1 MRGDLRP
8 ALDERRFQAPH
19 DAHHERHRR
28 AALLQR
34 LPQGAEEP
42 GRHEGAAHR
51 GRAHGLERR
60 RAEQEARCRDAGVP
74 FTDDIFVV
82 GDIDGAFMVP
92 KYANQLFRTFV
103 RTFNI
108 GGGKCGLHRLRHTF
122 ATELIMSGVNPK
134 TVSNWLGHTDP
145 SFTLKIYVSSSPENL
160 RASVDTVNEVMA
172 LPEGY
177 AGQGSELPAR
187 IRGDEKKEEAE
198 EPAPDPKAPRPVK
211 IISWES
217 LACG

>member
-1 MRGDLRP
+1 MR
-8 ALDERRFQAPH
+8 ALPIADGLME
-19 DAHHERHRR
+19 
-28 AALLQR
+28 
-34 LPQGAEEP
+34 
-42 GRHEGAAHR
+42 
-51 GRAHGLERR
+51 GLERR

-145 SFTLKIYVSSSPENL
+145 SFTLKIYVSSSRRTCA
-160 RASVDTVNEVMA
+160 RASIPSTRSWHYRKDMPDRA
-172 LPEGY
+172 PSCRR
-177 AGQGSELPAR
+177 A
-187 IRGDEKKEEAE
+187 IRGDEKKEEEE

>member
-1 MRGDLRP
+1 
-8 ALDERRFQAPH
+8 
-19 DAHHERHRR
+19 
-28 AALLQR
+28 
-34 LPQGAEEP
+34 
-42 GRHEGAAHR
+42 
-51 GRAHGLERR
+51 
-60 RAEQEARCRDAGVP
+60 
-74 FTDDIFVV
+74 
-82 GDIDGAFMVP
+82 MVP

-177 AGQGSELPAR
+177 DGQGSELPAR
-187 IRGDEKKEEAE
+187 IRATRRKRRRKS
-198 EPAPDPKAPRPVK
+198 PRPIPRRAAGEDHLMGIARVR
-211 IISWES
+211 
-217 LACG
+217 LARGFADARARFRARAYMRK

>member
-1 MRGDLRP
+1 MR
-8 ALDERRFQAPH
+8 ALPIADGLME
-19 DAHHERHRR
+19 
-28 AALLQR
+28 
-34 LPQGAEEP
+34 
-42 GRHEGAAHR
+42 
-51 GRAHGLERR
+51 GLERR

-92 KYANQLFRTFV
+92 RYANQLFRTFV

-177 AGQGSELPAR
+177 AGQGPSCRRAIPGRREERGGGRAR
-187 IRGDEKKEEAE
+187 TRSQGAAAGEDHLMGIARVRLARGFAMHGRVSAPVRTCVNKKMRECAY
-198 EPAPDPKAPRPVK
+198 AHVRVWVYVR
-211 IISWES
+211 I
-217 LACG
+217 

>member
-1 MRGDLRP
+1 M
-8 ALDERRFQAPH
+8 E
-19 DAHHERHRR
+19 
-28 AALLQR
+28 
-34 LPQGAEEP
+34 
-42 GRHEGAAHR
+42 
-51 GRAHGLERR
+51 GLERR

-92 KYANQLFRTFV
+92 RYANQLFRTFV
-103 RTFNI
+103 RTFGI

>member
-1 MRGDLRP
+1 MDTERGTLRILSGSDFGLTKSGRTRIVHAGYLFPEARDVLRRHARGDSPYL
-8 ALDERRFQAPH
+8 F
-19 DAHHERHRR
+19 
-28 AALLQR
+28 
-34 LPQGAEEP
+34 P
-42 GRHEGAAHR
+42 GRDGGVRDGTAL
-51 GRAHGLERR
+51 GRAMNRMAETLGLNS
-60 RAEQEARCRDAGVP
+60 GV
-74 FTDDIFVV
+74 TDPRNRVV
-82 GDIDGAFMVP
+82 WH
-92 KYANQLFRTFV
+92 T
-103 RTFNI
+103 
-108 GGGKCGLHRLRHTF
+108 LRHTF